1 MYGFSRCGQVCDQ
14 AFSIRRTLSGYKLG
28 LHFPAPA
35 LLLPRQGQ
43 VQGEAME
50 RGASL
55 HLPDRSIPMLPPT
68 LLAAASLT
76 PD

>member
-1 MYGFSRCGQVCDQ
+1 MYGFSRFVQLCDQ
-14 AFSIRRTLSGYKLG
+14 AFSIRRTPFGYKLG
-28 LHFPAPA
+28 LHFAAPA

-55 HLPDRSIPMLPPT
+55 QLPDRCPVQAVPSPCH
-68 LLAAASLT
+68 
-76 PD
+76 